1 MPVEYTSIMNDLFDF
16 KPKAIRFAV
25 MGNPVEH
32 SRSPDIHREFALQT
46 SINLQYDRIR
56 VDGGFDQA
64 VSHFQASNGA
74 GLNIT
79 VPFKVDA
86 WKLCARSGNQLSARA
101 DVARAVNT
109 LHFQENGTIY
119 GDNTDG
125 IGLVT
130 DLKQNLG
137 LAMEESSILL
147 IGAGGAVRG
156 VLEPLLECR
165 PARLDLTNRTMS
177 KASDMAELFG
187 EKVTPVTLRET
198 GRRQYDLVINGT
210 SAGLEGQMPELNP
223 HCINSNTLAYDMTY
237 GTQLTPF
244 MEWALDNGSYAV
256 HDGLGMLVEQAAA
269 SFYLWHGVHPQT
281 KPVIELISK
290 IHHVRST

>member
-1 MPVEYTSIMNDLFDF
+1 MNDLFDF

-25 MGNPVEH
+25 MGNPIEH

-46 SINLQYDRIR
+46 GINLEYDRIQ

-86 WKLCARSGNQLSARA
+86 WKLCARSGNELSARA

-109 LHFQENGTIY
+109 LRFQENGTIY

-125 IGLVT
+125 IGLVA
-130 DLKQNLG
+130 DLRQNLG
-137 LAMEESSILL
+137 LTIEGSSILL

-156 VLEPLLECR
+156 ILEPLLECR

-177 KASDMAELFG
+177 KASDMAALFG
-187 EKVTPVTLRET
+187 EKVTPVTLQET

-210 SAGLEGQMPELNP
+210 AAGLQGQVPELNP
-223 HCINSNTLAYDMTY
+223 HCMNSNTLAYDMTY
-237 GTQLTPF
+237 GPKLTPF

-269 SFYLWHGVHPQT
+269 SFCLWHGVHPQT

>member
-1 MPVEYTSIMNDLFDF
+1 MNDLFDF

-25 MGNPVEH
+25 MGNPIEH

-46 SINLQYDRIR
+46 SLNLEYDRIR

-79 VPFKVDA
+79 VPFKIDA
-86 WKLCARSGNQLSARA
+86 WQLCARSGNQLSARA
-101 DVARAVNT
+101 DVAKAVNT
-109 LHFQENGTIY
+109 LLFQKNGTIY

-125 IGLVT
+125 IGLVA
-130 DLKQNLG
+130 DLQQNLG
-137 LAMEESSILL
+137 FAIEQSSILL
-147 IGAGGAVRG
+147 VGAGGAVRG
-156 VLEPLLECR
+156 VLEPLLECC

-187 EKVTPVTLRET
+187 EKVTPVTLQET
-198 GRRQYDLVINGT
+198 GRRKYDLVINGT
-210 SAGLEGQMPELNP
+210 AAGLEGRTPELNP

-237 GTQLTPF
+237 GSQLTPF
-244 MEWALDNGSYAV
+244 MEWALHNGAYAV

-281 KPVIELISK
+281 KPVIEQISK